1 MPRPF
6 CRRRIGWLP
15 PKRYFYPEGRN
26 PQANHSEQI
35 ALNLDEFE
43 AIRLADYFGLY
54 QEEAAARMGISRPTF
69 GRILDSA
76 HRKIAEFL
84 IKGQM
89 LSIEGGPVELEAAL
103 GPESGAVPSSGPGF
117 PPGFVPDP
125 FARGPWSRCRRRGGI
140 MTDKKNLSSSGR
152 PGYGRGRGHQAGL
165 GPEGICFCPKCGFR
179 KPHVAGLPCQEE
191 RCPQCGSVLIR
202 EGSEHQRMIEK
213 KKGQK

>member
-15 PKRYFYPEGRN
+15 QRRYFYPEG
-26 PQANHSEQI
+26 QAAESDRPDRI
-35 ALNLDEFE
+35 SLTLDEFE
-43 AIRLADYFGLY
+43 AIRLADFFGLY
-54 QEEAAARMGISRPTF
+54 QEEAAARMGISRATF

-84 IKGQM
+84 IEGKM
-89 LSIEGGPVELEAAL
+89 LSIEDGPVELEIT
-103 GPESGAVPSSGPGF
+103 PEPVPDTTPSSTPGF
-117 PPGFVPDP
+117 HPGFVPDP

-140 MTDKKNLSSSGR
+140 MTDKKNHSSSGR
-152 PGYGRGRGHQAGL
+152 PGYGRGRGHQVGL

-179 KPHVAGLPCQEE
+179 KPHVAGLPCREE

-213 KKGQK
+213 NKGQK

>member
-15 PKRYFYPEGRN
+15 SRRYFYPEGRN
-26 PQANHSEQI
+26 PHAKEQI
-35 ALNLDEFE
+35 SLTLDEFE
-43 AIRLADYFGLY
+43 AIRLGDYFGLY
-54 QEEAAARMGISRPTF
+54 QEEAAARMNISRATF

-84 IKGQM
+84 IKGQR

-103 GPESGAVPSSGPGF
+103 GPESDATPSSTPGF
-117 PPGFVPDP
+117 PPGYVPDA
-125 FARGPWSRCRRRGGI
+125 FAQGRWSRCRRRGGV
-140 MTDKKNLSSSGR
+140 MSDKKNHSSSSR
-152 PGYGRGRGHQAGL
+152 PGYGRGRGYQAGL
-165 GPEGICFCPKCGFR
+165 GPEGVCFCPKCGFR
-179 KPHVAGLPCQEE
+179 KTHVPGVPCQEE

-213 KKGQK
+213 NKGRK